1 MWSGALPS
9 ISIVV
14 WAGITASSSN
24 GFSNLRRQEA
34 VFNEYIERAGVEV
47 WYESRILSAAVT
59 DGMIRSI
66 RLETS
71 VSPSRRL
78 RREVRAKVYIDCSYE
93 GDLMARAGVGYSVGR
108 EDNGRYGETY
118 NGVQLVDRH
127 QFPDGIDPYAI
138 EGDSSSGPSYGISPE
153 PVEANGTADRKAA
166 GVQLPY
172 YVDRPARK
180 QGGDHQAGPL

>member
-1 MWSGALPS
+1 MRIRGNIGRSYCRVRGPA
-9 ISIVV
+9 IRQKRIVDR
-14 WAGITASSSN
+14 AGEAFGRHEFRRARLYRYRKQICGPGPCPRFLSSS
-24 GFSNLRRQEA
+24 GRHYGKFEQWIFEPKAAEA

-66 RLETS
+66 RLENS
-71 VSPSRRL
+71 ASPSRRL

-118 NGVQLVDRH
+118 NGVQLMDNIS
-127 QFPDGIDPYAI
+127 FPT
-138 EGDSSSGPSYGISPE
+138 E
-153 PVEANGTADRKAA
+153 
-166 GVQLPY
+166 
-172 YVDRPARK
+172 
-180 QGGDHQAGPL
+180 